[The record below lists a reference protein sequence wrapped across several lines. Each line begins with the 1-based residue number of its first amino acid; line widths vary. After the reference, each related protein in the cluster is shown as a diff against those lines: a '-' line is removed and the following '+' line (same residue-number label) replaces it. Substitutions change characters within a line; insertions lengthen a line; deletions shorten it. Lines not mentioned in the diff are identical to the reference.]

1 MLQGDENQQSLLN
14 FIDSSMKVPERKLIL
29 EVFIPLLNSIDN
41 LILYIAVWIKF
52 LAYGHN
58 TIAAT
63 GFELGTSLFQIQQIT
78 TVP

>member
-41 LILYIAVWIKF
+41 LILYIA
-52 LAYGHN
+52 YGHN
-58 TIAAT
+58 TMAAT
-63 GFELGTSLFQIQQIT
+63 GFELGTSLSQIQQIT